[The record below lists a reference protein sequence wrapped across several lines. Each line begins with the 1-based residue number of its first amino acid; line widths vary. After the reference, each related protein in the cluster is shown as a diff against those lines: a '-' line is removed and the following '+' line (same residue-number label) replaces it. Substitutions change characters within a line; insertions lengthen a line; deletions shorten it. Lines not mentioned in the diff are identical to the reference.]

1 MSTKAWV
8 TSGADFSLYHDL
20 TLDDEEPNDVYLE
33 LDDARELLVEKE
45 CGRKGLRTRI
55 QLPCEM
61 LDQIAI
67 AWIKHRQLQG
77 AVGGPV
83 GLEWGSPDCPYD

>member
-33 LDDARELLVEKE
+33 LDDARELLV
-45 CGRKGLRTRI
+45 
-55 QLPCEM
+55 
-61 LDQIAI
+61 
-67 AWIKHRQLQG
+67 
-77 AVGGPV
+77 
-83 GLEWGSPDCPYD
+83 GSNIENCRALWAAPWV